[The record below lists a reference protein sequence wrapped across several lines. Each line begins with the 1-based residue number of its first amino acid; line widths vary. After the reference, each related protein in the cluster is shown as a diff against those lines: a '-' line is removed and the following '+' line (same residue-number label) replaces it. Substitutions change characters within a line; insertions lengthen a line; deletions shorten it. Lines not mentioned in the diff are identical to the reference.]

1 MPVFF
6 FLDLGKE
13 IEGTATEKNH
23 KNQIEILSWQLSE
36 SNTASWMHGGAG
48 TVSFGDIPFTKR
60 LDKASAKIFQHCAAS
75 KKINQAVLSCLR
87 AAGNESPS
95 EYLHIKFTDCFITS
109 YSTGGS
115 AGDDVPS
122 ESFSLNFSK
131 IEILAKTPD
140 GATQGTASYDLKQ
153 VLAATGGGA

>member
-23 KNQIEILSWQLSE
+23 KNQVELMSWQLSE
-36 SNTASWMHGGAG
+36 SNSASWAHGGAG
-48 TVSFGDIPFTKR
+48 TVSFGDIPMSKK
-60 LDKASAKIFQHCAAS
+60 LDKASAKIFQYCAAS
-75 KKINQAVLSCLR
+75 KKIPQATLSCLR

-95 EYLHIKFTDCFITS
+95 EYLNIKLTDCFVTS

-115 AGDDVPS
+115 SGDDVPI
-122 ESFSLNFSK
+122 ESFTLNFAK
-131 IEILAKTPD
+131 IEILSKAPD
-140 GATQGTASYDLKQ
+140 GATQGTASYDLRQ
-153 VLAATGGGA
+153 VVASAGH